1 MLAPIWLALSMT
13 WRTRGFNYVNSFFKR
28 TLIPIDKCYPRNEL
42 SKCIL
47 EAACR
52 KKKGLVD
59 LEEMTDLFQTERS
72 TKRKIK
78 TFEAKTQ
85 NQHAYL
91 DLMRDDKVDI
101 IVAIGPA
108 GTGKTMLACYA
119 AVEALRLKNI
129 NKIVITRP
137 VVSVDEEIGF
147 LPGGVESKMDPWTRP
162 LFDVLRETY
171 SAKEVE
177 QMIEE
182 GVLEIVPLGFM
193 RGRTFKNAW
202 IIADEMQNSSPTQM
216 LMLATRIGEGSKMII
231 TGDLNQS
238 DRQGPN
244 GLQEISG
251 KLENASQECIKVI
264 KLETEDVQR
273 SRAAKAVLE
282 LYAVPSPAPSPS
294 PVPAPAPVP
303 VPAPGPVPGT
313 SPGPVPSPS
322 TVATQNSKDRL
333 SSYFEWIDLND
344 NDAALIPRRHFYPSP
359 KNRNNSF

>member
-13 WRTRGFNYVNSFFKR
+13 WGTRGFKYVNSLFKIA
-28 TLIPIDKCYPRNEL
+28 LIPVKKCYPQNVL
-42 SKCIL
+42 SKCVL
-47 EAACR
+47 DAACR
-52 KKKGLVD
+52 KKKGFVD
-59 LEEMTDLFQTERS
+59 LEEMTDLFQTEKS
-72 TKRKIK
+72 AKRKIK

-119 AVEALRLKNI
+119 AVEALRLGKI

-171 SAKEVE
+171 SAKEIE

-251 KLENASQECIKVI
+251 KLEKASQECIKVI

-282 LYAVPSPAPSPS
+282 LYAVSPNPVPSPVPAPVPSPVPAPVPSPAPSP
-294 PVPAPAPVP
+294 A
-303 VPAPGPVPGT
+303 
-313 SPGPVPSPS
+313 PVPSP
-322 TVATQNSKDRL
+322 VATKISKDRL
-333 SSYFEWIDLND
+333 SCDIEWIDLND